1 VDCLGNAMLG
11 RKRTGNKDAART
23 LKKRKWK
30 DELSDDGSESDMGH
44 ITKADIDAWRETIQ
58 EEERQEQV
66 EREKREREEREAR
79 KRKKDAEE
87 AEQRRKEEEERQLLK
102 ESEDARKA
110 AEEAEVERQRLEA
123 EVAPPGPLPPDC
135 PDVFPP
141 GMRGDKM
148 HLYKTMFCKRWEQ
161 GTCQF
166 GAACHF
172 AHGERELRGRP
183 PKGSPP
189 GTMSVPLPPE
199 LSKPVLGQL
208 RVGDG
213 RTLLQAAS
221 TVPPPPP
228 PPPSLPFPLPCP
240 LPFPFPFPFAF
251 PPPQSQNWECGF
263 SVSSGFQCSC
273 YR

>member
-1 VDCLGNAMLG
+1 MQ
-11 RKRTGNKDAART
+11 K
-23 LKKRKWK
+23 
-30 DELSDDGSESDMGH
+30 
-44 ITKADIDAWRETIQ
+44 
-58 EEERQEQV
+58 
-66 EREKREREEREAR
+66 
-79 KRKKDAEE
+79 
-87 AEQRRKEEEERQLLK
+87 RQLLK

-228 PPPSLPFPLPCP
+228 PPPPLPQQLSMQVAGPPHIQGATVTLPVAPTAIASSPTGAPTGPVGMPLPPASLPGAPTNIPGVTAGQVPTMVTPHSAAGVLN
-240 LPFPFPFPFAF
+240 LLNTLMVA
-251 PPPQSQNWECGF
+251 NAGCGA
-263 SVSSGFQCSC
+263 SSLGQ
-273 YR
+273 